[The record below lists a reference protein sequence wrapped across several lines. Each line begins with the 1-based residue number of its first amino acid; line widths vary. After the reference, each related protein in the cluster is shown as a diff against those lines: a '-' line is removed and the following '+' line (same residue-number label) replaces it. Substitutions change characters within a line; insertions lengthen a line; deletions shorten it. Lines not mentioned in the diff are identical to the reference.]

1 MNTKDSPV
9 WVGCL
14 KQSEILSHLRSNM
27 KDTSIE
33 FTFRELETLH
43 DSVFMEMGFFENIRQ
58 SDCVKYKMLQALHQK
73 LNTYLY
79 SEK

>member
-1 MNTKDSPV
+1 
-9 WVGCL
+9 
-14 KQSEILSHLRSNM
+14 M
-27 KDTSIE
+27 KNTSIE
-33 FTFRELETLH
+33 FTFRELETIH
-43 DSVFMEMGFFENIRQ
+43 DSLFMEMGFFENIRQ

>member
-1 MNTKDSPV
+1 
-9 WVGCL
+9 
-14 KQSEILSHLRSNM
+14 
-27 KDTSIE
+27 
-33 FTFRELETLH
+33 
-43 DSVFMEMGFFENIRQ
+43 MEMGFFENIRQ